1 MDRMGEHEGVLMF
14 GWLRKLRHECPTPP
28 EILVRIIGTLQ
39 GYSIWEVRKCAK
51 CGECSEWRRD
61 SHMEPFTVHSRP
73 VPENFLEDLRGK
85 HA

>member
-1 MDRMGEHEGVLMF
+1 MF
-14 GWLRKLRHECPTPP
+14 GWLSTIRKHAIHECPTPP
-28 EILVRIIGTLQ
+28 EILVRVIGTLQ
-39 GYSIWEVRKCAK
+39 GYSIWEVRKCVG

-61 SHMEPFTVHSRP
+61 HQGESFRVHSRP